1 MTSSIRRSYANLLR
15 FMTHDPETT
24 PDEMTLTEMILY
36 RMFGRPT
43 CLLGRLGGWVMASGK
58 NDMTEWVVEL
68 LSIQPTDHV
77 LEIGFG
83 PGDGVRLAST
93 AAPDGF
99 VAGVDYSR
107 PMVEMA
113 RDRNAAVIE
122 SGRFELRYG
131 SAAEFPYEDSTFE
144 KAFSINSMQ
153 AWPDVCAGL
162 REIRRVLTTGG
173 TVALAFTPHAN
184 QPRDELMETLHETG
198 FDDGQFHEI
207 DHGIC
212 AVATK

>member
-1 MTSSIRRSYANLLR
+1 MA
-15 FMTHDPETT
+15 HDPETT
-24 PDEMTLTEMILY
+24 PDDMTLTETILY

-43 CLLGRLGGWVMASGK
+43 GLLGRLGGRVMAGGK
-58 NDMTEWVVEL
+58 TDTIEWVLEL
-68 LSIQPTDHV
+68 LSVQPTDSV

-93 AAPDGF
+93 AAPEGF

-113 RDRNAAVIE
+113 CDRNAAAIE
-122 SGRFELRYG
+122 TGRVELRYG
-131 SAAEFPYEDSTFE
+131 SAADLPYEDDTFE

-153 AWPDVCAGL
+153 AWPDACGSL
-162 REIRRVLTTGG
+162 REIRRVLKPDG

-184 QPRDELMETLHETG
+184 QSRDELMNTLPKAG
-198 FDDGQFHEI
+198 FDDGQLHEI
-207 DHGIC
+207 EHGIC